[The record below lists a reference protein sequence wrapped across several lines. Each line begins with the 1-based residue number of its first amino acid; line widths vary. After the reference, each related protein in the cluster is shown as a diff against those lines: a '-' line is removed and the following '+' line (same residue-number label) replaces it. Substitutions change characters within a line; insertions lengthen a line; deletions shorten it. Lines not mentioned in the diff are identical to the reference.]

1 VRPFHAALS
10 GRLAE
15 RGQTNQLLTRGCPR
29 NRVPDTTTS
38 VHHHTHSCLA
48 LQATLTTIK
57 TRLSSTRTCSVETQ
71 RHNTHTRSQ
80 CAQDGRVG
88 PIYHCR
94 CTETPVFFLSWALL
108 IALCIPKR
116 RVIHLPS
123 RGLVDQVAR
132 SIDSDSVDSA
142 AGIRSS
148 VGRGAS
154 QRGLIGVRPPKPQG
168 PLANRRPQSTT
179 PASQPSVS
187 ANPTPDGILA
197 YSARLHVVPVQC
209 DRYLRLRFSTTHVR
223 TRVLEPAE
231 WRPALREAAQRIDE
245 KKAAASWPAAA

>member
-1 VRPFHAALS
+1 MRPFHAALS

-80 CAQDGRVG
+80 RAQDGRVG

-116 RVIHLPS
+116 RVIHLP
-123 RGLVDQVAR
+123 
-132 SIDSDSVDSA
+132 ICPSA
-142 AGIRSS
+142 HLPIS
-148 VGRGAS
+148 
-154 QRGLIGVRPPKPQG
+154 P
-168 PLANRRPQSTT
+168 
-179 PASQPSVS
+179 
-187 ANPTPDGILA
+187 
-197 YSARLHVVPVQC
+197 HVVVLTKLPGLLTQT
-209 DRYLRLRFSTTHVR
+209 LSTALPGYGALSGGE
-223 TRVLEPAE
+223 RVGE
-231 WRPALREAAQRIDE
+231 D
-245 KKAAASWPAAA
+245 